1 MSKRFGAALAGC
13 AVAILSVALL
23 AGCAQTP
30 PTPVAPAAVSAPP
43 MQPAPT
49 APPPATPRPAA
60 MAAPAAAAPP
70 AATAMPAPTVAP
82 MMAPTPSPRRAPAAT
97 ATPAPE
103 PTAAPTPEPTP
114 MPAATPEPEGDQ
126 EEAQFQGP
134 PPPTMTELADGVYQY
149 FGYFSSTL
157 VVISDDEVL
166 ITDPAIGFRGQSVK
180 EEIAKLTDT
189 PVTTIV
195 LTHEHYDHIGG
206 TDVFEDAKVICHRN
220 CLPVFELFK
229 QGEVPGYG
237 PIPDVDETFDDFKE
251 IRIGD
256 KVVELHY
263 LGPGDGDATTVIYM
277 PEERIVVTAD
287 LYEPRALTHKMWVD
301 DKNFAG
307 VRHILNTIS
316 GWELE
321 HVVNAHSP
329 GTDPVDILENVEYF
343 NDLYDAVRVAVD
355 DAIAQ
360 AGGARFGA
368 YGLFDTL
375 PQTLTLD
382 KYKDWGNYDTSFP
395 KHVERMLLAIY
406 HGD

>member
-1 MSKRFGAALAGC
+1 MSRRFSAALTAC
-13 AVAILSVALL
+13 AVAILSAGLL
-23 AGCAQTP
+23 AACSNTP
-30 PTPVAPAAVSAPP
+30 PAPVAPPAVSAPA

-49 APPPATPRPAA
+49 APPPIAPRAPA
-60 MAAPAAAAPP
+60 MPAPAAEAPP

-82 MMAPTPSPRRAPAAT
+82 MMAPTPRPRRAPAPTAT
-97 ATPAPE
+97 AAPE
-103 PTAAPTPEPTP
+103 PTAAPTPEP
-114 MPAATPEPEGDQ
+114 AATPEAEQ
-126 EEAQFQGP
+126 EQEQPQFQI
-134 PPPTMTELADGVYQY
+134 PPPTMTKLADGVYQY
-149 FGYFSSTL
+149 FGFFSSTL
-157 VVISDDEVL
+157 VVISDDGVL
-166 ITDPAIGFRGQSVK
+166 ITDPAIGFRAESVK
-180 EEIAKLTDT
+180 EEIAKLTDV

-220 CLPVFELFK
+220 CQPVFDLFK

-237 PIPDVDETFDDFKE
+237 PIPDVDETFDKFKA
-251 IRIGD
+251 IQVGD

-277 PEERIVVTAD
+277 PNERIVVTAD

-307 VRHILNTIS
+307 VRHILNTVS
-316 GWELE
+316 GWELT

-329 GTDPVDILENVEYF
+329 GTDPVDLMENVEYF

-360 AGGARFGA
+360 GGGARFA
-368 YGLFDTL
+368 AFGLFDTL
-375 PQTLTLD
+375 PQTLALD

>member
-1 MSKRFGAALAGC
+1 MSRRFSAALTAC
-13 AVAILSVALL
+13 AVAILSAGLL
-23 AGCAQTP
+23 AACSNTP
-30 PTPVAPAAVSAPP
+30 PAPVAPAAAPAAA

-49 APPPATPRPAA
+49 APPPIAPRAPA
-60 MAAPAAAAPP
+60 MPAPAAAAPP

-82 MMAPTPSPRRAPAAT
+82 MMAPTPRPRRAPAPTAT
-97 ATPAPE
+97 AAPE
-103 PTAAPTPEPTP
+103 PTAAPTPEA
-114 MPAATPEPEGDQ
+114 AATPEAEQ
-126 EEAQFQGP
+126 EQEQPQFQI

-149 FGYFSSTL
+149 FGFFSSTL
-157 VVISDDEVL
+157 VVISDDGVL
-166 ITDPAIGFRGQSVK
+166 ITDPAIGFRAESVK
-180 EEIAKLTDT
+180 EEIAKLTDV

-206 TDVFEDAKVICHRN
+206 TDVFEGAKVICHRN
-220 CLPVFELFK
+220 CQPVFDLFK

-237 PIPDVDETFDDFKE
+237 PIPDVDETFDKFKV
-251 IRIGD
+251 IQVGD

-277 PEERIVVTAD
+277 PNERIVVTAD

-316 GWELE
+316 GWELT

-329 GTDPVDILENVEYF
+329 GTDPVDLMENVEYF

-360 AGGARFGA
+360 GGGARFA
-368 YGLFDTL
+368 AFGLFDTL

>member
-1 MSKRFGAALAGC
+1 
-13 AVAILSVALL
+13 
-23 AGCAQTP
+23 
-30 PTPVAPAAVSAPP
+30 
-43 MQPAPT
+43 
-49 APPPATPRPAA
+49 
-60 MAAPAAAAPP
+60 
-70 AATAMPAPTVAP
+70 
-82 MMAPTPSPRRAPAAT
+82 
-97 ATPAPE
+97 
-103 PTAAPTPEPTP
+103 
-114 MPAATPEPEGDQ
+114 
-126 EEAQFQGP
+126 
-134 PPPTMTELADGVYQY
+134 MTKLADGVYQY
-149 FGYFSSTL
+149 FGFFSSTL
-157 VVISDDEVL
+157 VVISDDGVL
-166 ITDPAIGFRGQSVK
+166 ITDPAIGFRAESVK
-180 EEIAKLTDT
+180 EEIAKLTDV

-220 CLPVFELFK
+220 CQPVFDLFK

-237 PIPDVDETFDDFKE
+237 PIPDVDETFDKFKA
-251 IRIGD
+251 IQVGD

-277 PEERIVVTAD
+277 PNERIVVTAD

-307 VRHILNTIS
+307 VRHILNTVS
-316 GWELE
+316 GWELT

-329 GTDPVDILENVEYF
+329 GTDPVDLMENVEYF

-360 AGGARFGA
+360 GGGARFA
-368 YGLFDTL
+368 AFGLFDTL
-375 PQTLTLD
+375 PQTLALD

>member
-1 MSKRFGAALAGC
+1 MIRRFSAALTAC
-13 AVAILSVALL
+13 AAAILSVALL
-23 AGCAQTP
+23 AACSNTP
-30 PTPVAPAAVSAPP
+30 PAPVAPAAAPAAA

-49 APPPATPRPAA
+49 APPPIAPRPPA
-60 MAAPAAAAPP
+60 MPAPAAEAPP

-82 MMAPTPSPRRAPAAT
+82 MMAPTPRPRRAPAPTAT
-97 ATPAPE
+97 AAPE
-103 PTAAPTPEPTP
+103 PTAAPTSEA
-114 MPAATPEPEGDQ
+114 AATPEAEQ
-126 EEAQFQGP
+126 EQEQPQFQI
-134 PPPTMTELADGVYQY
+134 PPPTMTKLADGVYQY
-149 FGYFSSTL
+149 FGFFSSTL
-157 VVISDDEVL
+157 VVISDDGVL
-166 ITDPAIGFRGQSVK
+166 ITDPAIGFRAESVK
-180 EEIAKLTDT
+180 EEIAKLTDV

-206 TDVFEDAKVICHRN
+206 TDVFDDAKVICHRN
-220 CLPVFELFK
+220 CQPVFDLFK

-237 PIPDVDETFDDFKE
+237 PIPDVDETFDKFKA
-251 IRIGD
+251 IQVGD

-277 PEERIVVTAD
+277 PNERIVVTAD

-316 GWELE
+316 GWELT

-329 GTDPVDILENVEYF
+329 GTDPVDLMENVEYF

-360 AGGARFGA
+360 GGGARFA
-368 YGLFDTL
+368 AFGLFDTL